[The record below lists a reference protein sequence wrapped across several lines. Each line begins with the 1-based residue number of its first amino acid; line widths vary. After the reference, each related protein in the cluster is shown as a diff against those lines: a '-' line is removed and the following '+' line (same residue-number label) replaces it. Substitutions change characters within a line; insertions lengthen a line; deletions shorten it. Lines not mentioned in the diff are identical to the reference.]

1 MKARSLLLVLTAAG
15 ILGFPLY
22 GQMKGKEE
30 KADCSFPFFSLYER
44 QAAARCDGE
53 GNLTL
58 YLRVDL
64 HSPDCGAPDCFGH
77 DMEVKMNVFRRE
89 GKPMLAGAI
98 SKNTTFTCTGDTA
111 GALVAGIHPV
121 NVFVPLHTADLSDPE
136 LEEIILHD
144 GTRNQALVLRRE
156 GYAFYE
162 NGLPPENDRS
172 PAGADEESDRYFPAT
187 GSASRFWGM
196 E

>member
-22 GQMKGKEE
+22 GQMKEKEE
-30 KADCSFPFFSLYER
+30 KADCPFPFFSLYER
-44 QAAARCDGE
+44 QKAARCDGE
-53 GNLTL
+53 GNPTL
-58 YLRVDL
+58 HLRVDL

-77 DMEVKMNVFRRE
+77 EMEVKMNVLRRN
-89 GKPMLAGAI
+89 GKSALAGAI
-98 SKNTTFTCTGDTA
+98 SKNTTFTCTSDTA

-121 NVFVPLHTADLSDPE
+121 NVFIPLHAADLSDPK
-136 LEEIILHD
+136 LEKIILYD
-144 GTRNQALVLRRE
+144 STRNQALVLHRQ

-172 PAGADEESDRYFPAT
+172 PEGATEESERYFPAT
-187 GSASRFWGM
+187 GSASRFWGV